1 MDHPEKLASCKSS
14 WMANL
19 IGPCR
24 NPGYRVRR
32 FMEDLR
38 MGIRVNTNVAS
49 LNAQRHL
56 YNTTVKFQKSM
67 ERLSSGMRI
76 NRSGDDAAG
85 LAISESL
92 KSDIRAL
99 QQASRNAADGISLV
113 QVAEGSLDEVNN
125 ILLRLRELAE
135 QSATETLGE
144 DERTYLDSE
153 FQELLQEIDR
163 ISTTAEFNGIML
175 LDGSSQI
182 LDVQVGIGTDAATS
196 AVPIDLTQIISSD
209 DLNLTFNTNPA
220 IGVNILGTNGDTARA
235 VIGLVEAATG
245 TVSSVRSGFG
255 AAQNRLESSIR
266 NIGMTAENLAA
277 ANSRIRDVD
286 VALETSNM
294 TSLQILQQ
302 AGVSILSQSNMT
314 SQLALNLMGA

>member
-1 MDHPEKLASCKSS
+1 
-14 WMANL
+14 
-19 IGPCR
+19 
-24 NPGYRVRR
+24 
-32 FMEDLR
+32 
-38 MGIRVNTNVAS
+38 MGIRVNTNVGS

-56 YNTTVKFQKSM
+56 YNTTMKFQKSM

-144 DERTYLDSE
+144 NEREYLNDE

-163 ISTTAEFNGIML
+163 IGTTAEFNGIML
-175 LDGSSQI
+175 LDGTANT
-182 LDVQVGIGTDAATS
+182 LDVQVGIGTVANTS
-196 AVPIDLTQIISSD
+196 TVPIDLTQIISASD
-209 DLNLTFNTNPA
+209 LGLVSGGGGSLTIT
-220 IGVNILGTNGDTARA
+220 GTNGDTARVA
-235 VIGLVEAATG
+235 IGLVEAATG
-245 TVSSVRSGFG
+245 TVSEVRAGFG
-255 AAQNRLESSIR
+255 AAQNRLETSIR
-266 NIGMTAENLAA
+266 NIGMTAENLSA

-314 SQLALNLMGA
+314 SQLALNLMGG

>member
-1 MDHPEKLASCKSS
+1 
-14 WMANL
+14 
-19 IGPCR
+19 
-24 NPGYRVRR
+24 
-32 FMEDLR
+32 
-38 MGIRVNTNVAS
+38 MGLRVNTNVGS

-56 YNTTVKFQKSM
+56 YTTTMKFQKSM
-67 ERLSSGMRI
+67 ERLSSGLRI

-135 QSATETLGE
+135 QSATETLGAE
-144 DERTYLDSE
+144 ERGYLDSE
-153 FQELLQEIDR
+153 FQELLTEIDR
-163 ISTTAEFNGIML
+163 ISDTAEFNGIML
-175 LDGSSQI
+175 LNGSQGT
-182 LDVQVGIGTDAATS
+182 LDVQIGIGTDPSTS
-196 AVPIDLTQIISSD
+196 AVTLDL
-209 DLNLTFNTNPA
+209 
-220 IGVNILGTNGDTARA
+220 DTAMNTTELLLNGIDITGTDGTAGRTA
-235 VIGLVEAATG
+235 LGLVADATAV
-245 TVSSVRSGFG
+245 VSSMRAGFG
-255 AAQNRLESSIR
+255 AAQNRLETSIR
-266 NIGMTAENLAA
+266 NIGMTVENLSA

-302 AGVSILSQSNMT
+302 AGVSILSQANMT
-314 SQLALNLMGA
+314 SQLALNLLGG

>member
-1 MDHPEKLASCKSS
+1 
-14 WMANL
+14 
-19 IGPCR
+19 
-24 NPGYRVRR
+24 
-32 FMEDLR
+32 
-38 MGIRVNTNVAS
+38 MGLRVNTNVGS

-56 YNTTVKFQKSM
+56 YNTTMNFQKSM

-113 QVAEGSLDEVNN
+113 QTAEGSLDEVNN

-135 QSATETLGE
+135 QAATETLGE
-144 DERTYLDSE
+144 EERTYLDSE
-153 FQELLQEIDR
+153 FQELLNEINR
-163 ISTTAEFNGIML
+163 ISITAEFNGIML
-175 LDGSSQI
+175 LDGSMGT
-182 LDVQVGIGTDAATS
+182 LDVQVGIGSDAATS
-196 AVPIDLTQIISSD
+196 AVPIDLTQIISAD
-209 DLNLTFNTNPA
+209 DLNLTSGT
-220 IGVNILGTNGDTARA
+220 VNILGTNGDVARSA
-235 VIGLVEAATG
+235 IDLITAATG
-245 TVSSVRSGFG
+245 TVSSVRAGFG
-255 AAQNRLESSIR
+255 AAQNRLETSIR
-266 NIGMTAENLAA
+266 NIGMTSENLSA

-302 AGVSILSQSNMT
+302 AGVSILSQANMT
-314 SQLALNLMGA
+314 SQLALNLLQR

>member
-1 MDHPEKLASCKSS
+1 
-14 WMANL
+14 
-19 IGPCR
+19 
-24 NPGYRVRR
+24 
-32 FMEDLR
+32 
-38 MGIRVNTNVAS
+38 MGIRINTNVGS

-56 YNTTVKFQKSM
+56 YNTTMGFQKSM

-99 QQASRNAADGISLV
+99 QQASRNAADGVSLV

-135 QSATETLGE
+135 QAATETLGE
-144 DERTYLDSE
+144 EERVYLNSE
-153 FQELLQEIDR
+153 FQELLDEINR
-163 ISTTAEFNGIML
+163 ISTTAEFNGIKL
-175 LDGSSQI
+175 LDGSQAQ
-182 LDVQVGIGTDAATS
+182 LDVQVGIGTDASTS
-196 AVPIDLTQIISSD
+196 AVPIDLTQIISSEE
-209 DLNLTFNTNPA
+209 LNLTSGGAALSIT
-220 IGVNILGTNGDTARA
+220 GTDGDAARVA
-235 VIGLVEAATG
+235 IGLVEAATA
-245 TVSSVRSGFG
+245 TVSSVRAGFG
-255 AAQNRLESSIR
+255 AAQNRLETSIR

-314 SQLALNLMGA
+314 SQLALKLLGA

>member
-1 MDHPEKLASCKSS
+1 
-14 WMANL
+14 
-19 IGPCR
+19 
-24 NPGYRVRR
+24 
-32 FMEDLR
+32 

-56 YNTTVKFQKSM
+56 YNTTTKFQKSM

-144 DERTYLDSE
+144 NERVYLDSE

-182 LDVQVGIGTDAATS
+182 LDVQVGIGTDASTS
-196 AVPIDLTQIISSD
+196 AVPIDLTQIISSA
-209 DLNLTFNTNPA
+209 DLHLTFDANPA
-220 IGVNILGTNGDTARA
+220 VGVNILGTNGDAARVA
-235 VIGLVEAATG
+235 IGLVENATG
-245 TVSSVRSGFG
+245 MVSSVRSGFG

-266 NIGMTAENLAA
+266 NIGMTAENLSA

-314 SQLALNLMGA
+314 SQLALNLLGG

>member
-1 MDHPEKLASCKSS
+1 
-14 WMANL
+14 
-19 IGPCR
+19 
-24 NPGYRVRR
+24 
-32 FMEDLR
+32 MEDQR
-38 MGIRVNTNVAS
+38 MGIRINTNVGS

-56 YNTTVKFQKSM
+56 YNTTMRFQKSM

-99 QQASRNAADGISLV
+99 QQASRNASDGISLV

-125 ILLRLRELAE
+125 ILLRLRELSE
-135 QSATETLGE
+135 QAATETLGE
-144 DERTYLDSE
+144 AERVYLNDE

-163 ISTTAEFNGIML
+163 ISSTAEFNGIML
-175 LDGSSQI
+175 LDGSMGT
-182 LDVQVGIGTDAATS
+182 LDVQVGIGTDATTS
-196 AVPIDLTQIISSD
+196 AVPIDLTQVISSA
-209 DLNLTFNTNPA
+209 DLNLTA
-220 IGVNILGTNGDTARA
+220 GGVNIDGTNGDAARA
-235 VIGLVEAATG
+235 AIGLVEAATG
-245 TVSSVRSGFG
+245 IVSSVRAGFG
-255 AAQNRLESSIR
+255 AAQNRLETSIR

-314 SQLALNLMGA
+314 SQLALNLLQG

>member
-1 MDHPEKLASCKSS
+1 
-14 WMANL
+14 
-19 IGPCR
+19 
-24 NPGYRVRR
+24 
-32 FMEDLR
+32 
-38 MGIRVNTNVAS
+38 MGLRVNTNVAS

-56 YNTTVKFQKSM
+56 YNTTNNFQKSM

-113 QVAEGSLDEVNN
+113 QTAEGSLDEVNN

-135 QSATETLGE
+135 QAATETLGQE
-144 DERTYLDSE
+144 ERVYLNGE
-153 FQELLQEIDR
+153 FQELLDEIDR
-163 ISTTAEFNGIML
+163 ISTTAEFNGIKL
-175 LDGSSQI
+175 LDGSVTT
-182 LDVQVGIGTDAATS
+182 LNVQVGIGTDTTTS
-196 AVPIDLTQIISSD
+196 AVPIDLSQPMSSS
-209 DLNLTFNTNPA
+209 DLNLTA
-220 IGVNILGTNGDTARA
+220 GSINITGTNGDAARVA
-235 VIGLVEAATG
+235 IGLITDATG
-245 TVSSVRSGFG
+245 IVSSVRAGFG
-255 AAQNRLESSIR
+255 AAQNRFETSIR
-266 NIGMTAENLAA
+266 NIGMTAENLSA

-302 AGVSILSQSNMT
+302 AGVSILSQANMT
-314 SQLALNLMGA
+314 SQLALNLLQG

>member
-1 MDHPEKLASCKSS
+1 
-14 WMANL
+14 
-19 IGPCR
+19 
-24 NPGYRVRR
+24 
-32 FMEDLR
+32 
-38 MGIRVNTNVAS
+38 MGLRVNTNVAS

-56 YNTTVKFQKSM
+56 YDTTNRFGKSM
-67 ERLSSGMRI
+67 ERLSSGLRI

-113 QVAEGSLDEVNN
+113 QTAEGSLDEVNN

-135 QSATETLGE
+135 QSATETLGLA
-144 DERTYLDSE
+144 ERGFLNSE
-153 FQELLQEIDR
+153 FQELLLEIDR
-163 ISTTAEFNGIML
+163 ISSTAEFNGIKL
-175 LDGSSQI
+175 LDGTAQT
-182 LDVQVGIGTDAATS
+182 LRVQVGIGTDAGTS
-196 AVPIDLTQIISSD
+196 AVSINLTQSMSAN
-209 DLNLTFNTNPA
+209 DLNLTST
-220 IGVNILGTNGDTARA
+220 VNITGTNGDNARVA
-235 VIGLVEAATG
+235 MGIIMAATD
-245 TVSSVRSGFG
+245 TVSSMRAGFG
-255 AAQNRLESSIR
+255 AAQNRFETSIR

-302 AGVSILSQSNMT
+302 AGVSILAQANVT
-314 SQLALNLMGA
+314 SQLALQLLQR